1 MRANCVQNLG
11 LVPFGRRSYIDRD
24 ANARRTLPCRGG
36 KIPGAGKKSRC
47 ATAMFIL
54 FDLAEEM
61 LEKARQA
68 ELEDG
73 KRKS

>member
-1 MRANCVQNLG
+1 MQTRAEHYRAEAEKCREQ
-11 LVPFGRRSYIDRD
+11 
-24 ANARRTLPCRGG
+24 ARKADG
-36 KIPGAGKKSRC
+36 